1 MCRTE
6 AHRWWMRRPPWK
18 VTYSLMSLL
27 SSKWVPTREGQ
38 LYSKIGLWN
47 YQEPPKV
54 PLGNEKLKIE
64 TRDCDFTIQDITTF
78 KCQQIHQHL
87 QNMGKDNIIF
97 DCFQSL
103 VSCRLAVTLLTSVNT
118 SQDKSIFLKVN
129 FCIYLQYGSL
139 FLPVKNKSH
148 SKINHILR

>member
-27 SSKWVPTREGQ
+27 SSKWGPTREGQ

-47 YQEPPKV
+47 YQKPQKV

-64 TRDCDFTIQDITTF
+64 TRVCDFTIQDGTTF

-87 QNMGKDNIIF
+87 QNMGKGKMICDG
-97 DCFQSL
+97 FQSL
-103 VSCRLAVTLLTSVNT
+103 VSIRLDVTRLTSVNT
-118 SQDKSIFLKVN
+118 SQHKSIFLKSISAHVYSMEV
-129 FCIYLQYGSL
+129 CSCL
-139 FLPVKNKSH
+139 
-148 SKINHILR
+148 